1 MLLLGRIESVFYS
14 TRLGVVVT
22 PELSECLEPNPK
34 LRVGDKIQFRRAD
47 GFVVEASIRK
57 VIPAKSRLPGKRVNI
72 AMSLV
77 GTRDQYQDLNEGM
90 EVWLLRDE

>member
-1 MLLLGRIESVFYS
+1 MVLLGKIENVFYS
-14 TRLGVVVT
+14 SSLGVVVT

-34 LRVGDKIQFRRAD
+34 PRVGDKIQFRRAD
-47 GFVVEASIRK
+47 GLVVKAAIK
-57 VIPAKSRLPGKRVNI
+57 KIIPAKSLLPGKRVNV

-90 EVWLLRDE
+90 EVWLLRDA